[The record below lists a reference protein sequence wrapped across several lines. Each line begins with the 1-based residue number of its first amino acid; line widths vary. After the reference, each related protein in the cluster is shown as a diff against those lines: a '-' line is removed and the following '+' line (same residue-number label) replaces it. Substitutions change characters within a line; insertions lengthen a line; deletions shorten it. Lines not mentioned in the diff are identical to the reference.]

1 MTTFKSF
8 EEMEVWQKA
17 RSFTRKIYSISDQ
30 RPFCKDFGLRDQI
43 RRASVSVM
51 ANIAEGFERSG
62 NAEFTQFLAIAKGS
76 LGEVAAQLYVAFDQR
91 YITREIFD
99 ELGDETKQLGS
110 MLGGLIKY
118 IKKSGMKGLKYK

>member
-62 NAEFTQFLAIAKGS
+62 NA
-76 LGEVAAQLYVAFDQR
+76 
-91 YITREIFD
+91 
-99 ELGDETKQLGS
+99 
-110 MLGGLIKY
+110 
-118 IKKSGMKGLKYK
+118 

>member
-1 MTTFKSF
+1 MTAFKSF

-30 RPFCKDFGLRDQI
+30 GPFCKDFGLRDQI

-62 NAEFTQFLAIAKGS
+62 NAEFTQFLSIAKGS

-91 YITREIFD
+91 YITREVFD

>member
-1 MTTFKSF
+1 MTAFKSF

-17 RSFTRKIYSISDQ
+17 RTFTRKIYSISDQ
-30 RPFCKDFGLRDQI
+30 GSFCKDFGLRDQI

>member
-1 MTTFKSF
+1 
-8 EEMEVWQKA
+8 MEVWQKA

-118 IKKSGMKGLKYK
+118 IKKSGLKGLKYK

>member
-76 LGEVAAQLYVAFDQR
+76 VGEVAAQLYVAFDQR